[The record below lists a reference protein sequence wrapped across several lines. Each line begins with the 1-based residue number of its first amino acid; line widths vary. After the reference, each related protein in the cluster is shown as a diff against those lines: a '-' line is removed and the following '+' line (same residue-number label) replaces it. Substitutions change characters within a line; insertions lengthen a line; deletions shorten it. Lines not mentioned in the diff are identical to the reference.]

1 MGDLGKSR
9 SVGRQRGRRRDPA
22 RPANRIRSQS
32 WPISEKKYHAQR
44 RKPLPLVTI
53 KVFEDELSNSQT
65 KDLIHK
71 VTEAVI
77 PFVGEKLRD
86 NTWVLIEEIASGSWG
101 IGGKAFGLKD
111 VRAIQSRE

>member
-1 MGDLGKSR
+1 M
-9 SVGRQRGRRRDPA
+9 
-22 RPANRIRSQS
+22 
-32 WPISEKKYHAQR
+32 
-44 RKPLPLVTI
+44 PLITI
-53 KVFEDELSNSQT
+53 MMFEEELSDSQA
-65 KDLIHK
+65 KDLIHE

-86 NTWVLIEEIASGSWG
+86 NTWVLIEEIASGFWG

>member
-1 MGDLGKSR
+1 M
-9 SVGRQRGRRRDPA
+9 
-22 RPANRIRSQS
+22 
-32 WPISEKKYHAQR
+32 
-44 RKPLPLVTI
+44 PLVTI
-53 KVFEDELSNSQT
+53 KVFKDELSNSRAR
-65 KDLIHK
+65 DLIHR

-111 VRAIQSRE
+111 FRAIQSQE

>member
-1 MGDLGKSR
+1 M
-9 SVGRQRGRRRDPA
+9 
-22 RPANRIRSQS
+22 
-32 WPISEKKYHAQR
+32 
-44 RKPLPLVTI
+44 PLVTI
-53 KVFEDELSNSQT
+53 KMFEGELSDSQA

-111 VRAIQSRE
+111 VREIQSRE

>member
-1 MGDLGKSR
+1 MP
-9 SVGRQRGRRRDPA
+9 Q
-22 RPANRIRSQS
+22 
-32 WPISEKKYHAQR
+32 
-44 RKPLPLVTI
+44 VTI
-53 KVFEDELSNSQT
+53 KVFEDELSHSQT

-101 IGGKAFGLKD
+101 IAGRRLVLKMFAQFSH
-111 VRAIQSRE
+111 RSEQ